1 MYSVCWHRVAC
12 IALTHGALRVIAD
25 ALLLSSALLQ
35 LTRHDYYRC
44 YYGYCCHNSD
54 LPQRD
59 AQLFNMWAMLEQRN
73 GNLDSALSIVK
84 TGRTRFPAEQ
94 SLLQTEGTIEER
106 RGNFA
111 TAAELYCASTKI
123 RPTAPA
129 YVAWALLEDK
139 LAAEHDPDDL
149 DDDVIEHVIDNV
161 IEAAGDIVVTDTSSS
176 TSSTATAAVA
186 NSRADSSSDTAAA
199 AAVATAATE
208 AAAAVQ
214 HAVSDDT
221 ATSTI
226 TAADTAAADATADAD
241 ADSSS
246 STSEQLLNDG
256 RNEARRLFELGIRAD
271 PKHGPL
277 YNAYGSMEARLG
289 NVERARAVFKR
300 GITARCT
307 DMASVW
313 HGLGSV
319 ELRQGDSAAAR
330 RLFLRGMAEAG
341 RAEDV
346 SFLSHSLGALELHAH
361 NATAARAAFAAGLL
375 RCPNNSPLL
384 LGAALAE
391 VKLGCL
397 AEARAFFR
405 QAVRADKA
413 HAHAWQAWG
422 VLEAREG
429 NVETS
434 RSLFEG
440 GLRAVPTHSALWQA
454 YGLME
459 IAAGHVE
466 RARNLFKAGID
477 RCRGHTSVVRLQQA
491 WAVLDMRSGDI
502 DAARQ
507 LIGEALAEEP
517 HHGACWTVY
526 AAIEEKAE
534 DVSKARK
541 VCYCVNSNSIAY
553 ARSGLVS

>member
-1 MYSVCWHRVAC
+1 
-12 IALTHGALRVIAD
+12 
-25 ALLLSSALLQ
+25 
-35 LTRHDYYRC
+35 
-44 YYGYCCHNSD
+44 
-54 LPQRD
+54 
-59 AQLFNMWAMLEQRN
+59 MLEQRN

-84 TGRTRFPAEQ
+84 SGRTRFPAEQ

-161 IEAAGDIVVTDTSSS
+161 IEAAVDIVVTDTSSS
-176 TSSTATAAVA
+176 TSSTAATSSSSGSSSGSSNTAATAPAPAATVA
-186 NSRADSSSDTAAA
+186 RQRSASKAAA
-199 AAVATAATE
+199 ATSTATTTAAT
-208 AAAAVQ
+208 
-214 HAVSDDT
+214 T
-221 ATSTI
+221 
-226 TAADTAAADATADAD
+226 D

-246 STSEQLLNDG
+246 SSSEQQQLLNDG

-271 PKHGPL
+271 PMHGPL

-300 GITARCT
+300 GITARCS

-319 ELRQGDSAAAR
+319 ELRQGDTAAAR

-397 AEARAFFR
+397 TEARAFFR

-459 IAAGHVE
+459 IAGGNVE
-466 RARNLFKAGID
+466 RARSLFKAGID

-491 WAVLDMRSGDI
+491 WAVLDMRSGDL

-526 AAIEEKAE
+526 GAIEEKAE
-534 DVSKARK
+534 DISKARK
-541 VCYCVNSNSIAY
+541 VCYCCVLSLFSRLSVVRTGSCCAQ
-553 ARSGLVS
+553 